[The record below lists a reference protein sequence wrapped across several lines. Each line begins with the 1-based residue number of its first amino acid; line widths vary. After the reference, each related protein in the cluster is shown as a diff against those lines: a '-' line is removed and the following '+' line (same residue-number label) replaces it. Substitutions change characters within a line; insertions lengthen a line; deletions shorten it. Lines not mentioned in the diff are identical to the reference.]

1 MIGVIMFN
9 KKIIAII
16 LSLLML
22 GSLTAFADVDYTDV
36 KESDYFYTNVLFA
49 TEKGIIN
56 GIGNNE
62 FNPQG
67 TLTVAQAI
75 KISACINANHYEKEI
90 EHYSDSTHWADAYYD
105 YAVENGT
112 IKETDFAKA
121 DFDKAIT
128 RDRLFFI
135 FANTLPDRE
144 YIAINDKDNAP
155 QKDMADYIEKLF
167 CAGIVVGNENGFELE
182 KNITRADTT
191 ILISRM
197 CAYSRR
203 QFVPED
209 N

>member
-1 MIGVIMFN
+1 M
-9 KKIIAII
+9 KKRMVCIV
-16 LSLLML
+16 LLLLM
-22 GSLTAFADVDYTDV
+22 SVNLTAFADVNYTDV

-56 GIGNNE
+56 GIGNGE

-75 KISACINANHYEKEI
+75 KISACINANFYEKDMP
-90 EHYSDSTHWADAYYD
+90 YDGGTHWADSYYY
-105 YAVENGT
+105 YAVENGI

-121 DFDKAIT
+121 DFDKPIT
-128 RDRLFFI
+128 RDKLFYI
-135 FANTLPDRE
+135 FANTLPDSE
-144 YIAINDKDNAP
+144 YIAINEKELAP
-155 QKDMADYIEKLF
+155 EKDMPDYVGKLF

-203 QFVPED
+203 QMVLEPMAQ
-209 N
+209 